1 MQKEKI
7 LFSFYK
13 KYDILV
19 LMKRFFLLFISF
31 SLFACGGYQTVPI
44 TLPDGFIIHARIADT
59 PQKQAQGLMFVK
71 NLPENEGMLFVFDE
85 ETEQLFWMKNTLID
99 LDMVFIG
106 ANKQVNSVEAEVPHS
121 YTYTP
126 DDQIAYV
133 PGYGQYVLEIAS
145 KTAAKHG
152 VEMGSYL
159 QFETGKTR

>member
-1 MQKEKI
+1 
-7 LFSFYK
+7 
-13 KYDILV
+13 
-19 LMKRFFLLFISF
+19 MKRFFLLFISF

-106 ANKQVNSVEAEVPHS
+106 ANKQVNSFPFLPRVS
-121 YTYTP
+121 R
-126 DDQIAYV
+126 
-133 PGYGQYVLEIAS
+133 LFW
-145 KTAAKHG
+145 K
-152 VEMGSYL
+152 
-159 QFETGKTR
+159 QFPARTGRIRARRRFGHPACRYKNGELPLLRY